1 MFCYVS
7 NRQGWFFGGGGIV
20 EKRGRAC
27 VWKVDVSDFRILLV
41 MLYDPKVFRLASLL
55 RLLLKTSLEKIV
67 RVRILWASFFLS
79 IMKLS
84 CPCHGYF

>member
-1 MFCYVS
+1 M
-7 NRQGWFFGGGGIV
+7 
-20 EKRGRAC
+20 
-27 VWKVDVSDFRILLV
+27 WKVDVSDFRILLV
-41 MLYDPKVFRLASLL
+41 MLYDPKVFCLASLL

-84 CPCHGYF
+84 CPCHRYFLNCTLACCWLLCGALSYKGLVS